1 MNLRSHSSSLLLL
14 LLLFGA
20 CATTPRRELAD
31 GLPIRPAPAEPTVAT
46 APGESTSPE
55 VARPVPFAAAASGSR
70 WRLGE
75 ALLQGY
81 FGAVLYEGERSG
93 GSRPSVGMDYDEMQL
108 PTLGGGGQWKLAG
121 EHVDFG
127 LEGMLAFNWRAGAS
141 AYVVGGGGATVAVD
155 VDLFVFDLYGGP
167 FASVFLGD
175 RVRAYASAGPLMQWA
190 QYEESSLTGDGSSS
204 GFGLGV
210 YARAGLEFAVSP
222 NSLVGFGVR
231 WSDAEVDLG
240 GDSGDLDVSGIQ
252 LAVTFSQFY

>member
-1 MNLRSHSSSLLLL
+1 MHLRSPSLLVSLSLL
-14 LLLFGA
+14 TA
-20 CATTPRRELAD
+20 CATTEPRVRAD
-31 GLPIRPAPAEPTVAT
+31 GWPGRAAASDRTTPVAPTAVPAPAPA
-46 APGESTSPE
+46 AL
-55 VARPVPFAAAASGSR
+55 PVPAPVASGSR
-70 WRLGE
+70 WRPGE

-93 GSRPSVGMDYDEMQL
+93 GARPDVGMDYDEMQL

-127 LEGMLAFNWRAGAS
+127 LEGMLAFNWRSGAS

-190 QYEESSLTGDGSSS
+190 QYEESSVLDDGNSS

-210 YARAGLEFAVSP
+210 YARTGLEFAVGP

-231 WSDAEVDLG
+231 WSDAKVDLG
-240 GDSGDLDVSGIQ
+240 GDDGDLDVSGVQ